1 MLRLK
6 LKGIISCLKHKIA
19 TEGNSGQ
26 KRAIVGGFQMFDDY
40 YFLDD
45 EEIEVDD
52 EVETEDNYIDEYS
65 AYELC
70 AMLN

>member
-1 MLRLK
+1 
-6 LKGIISCLKHKIA
+6 
-19 TEGNSGQ
+19 
-26 KRAIVGGFQMFDDY
+26 MFDDY

-52 EVETEDNYIDEYS
+52 EAETEDNYINEYS
-65 AYELC
+65 AHELC

>member
-1 MLRLK
+1 
-6 LKGIISCLKHKIA
+6 
-19 TEGNSGQ
+19 
-26 KRAIVGGFQMFDDY
+26 MFDDY

-45 EEIEVDD
+45 EEIEVDEEP
-52 EVETEDNYIDEYS
+52 EVEDNYVNEYS